1 MALAKRIRFLTRK
14 HWFTST
20 IVVYFCL
27 VSYSVADSTD
37 WKNLPP
43 WAASPPWPEQIALES
58 PDPVMGS
65 EDPYEIW
72 AYTENFANRFSNLPI
87 DQVNNEMPPGL
98 EAVVFRVYK
107 RQLDKGWFERDKR
120 YWCAMDLYID
130 SKIKL
135 SESHP
140 VVNLQLS
147 PDKAKV
153 GNSLRRLNP
162 ILDQDI
168 KAKEKQ
174 DALTYGEVLNY
185 KTVVFL
191 DGELD
196 GRSSTLGTEYR
207 ENALPGLNLLTL
219 EPGMSCELIWPWR
232 DGQRY
237 VVSISGND
245 PYQRQQ
251 IIAKARKNPDTA
263 KSPGTYAD
271 RYKIKLLR
279 DGIKYY
285 WHKNEISKGLL
296 ALPEGFSS
304 QIFIKVLGVKTLN
317 GCLAL
322 EEIIRRN
329 GYKRMQEKTK
339 EGIKKGCSSLRD
351 KGVIYDAYN
360 RKYGYKDTG
369 ENRRF
374 SLKSI
379 YKNFQTTR
387 KLN

>member
-98 EAVVFRVYK
+98 EAVVFRIYK

-120 YWCAMDLYID
+120 YWCAMDLYIN

-237 VVSISGND
+237 VVSVAGND

-251 IIAKARKNPDTA
+251 ILKKAYENYDEDL
-263 KSPGTYAD
+263 SPGTIA
-271 RYKIKLLR
+271 RRFVIKL
-279 DGIKYY
+279 
-285 WHKNEISKGLL
+285 
-296 ALPEGFSS
+296 
-304 QIFIKVLGVKTLN
+304 
-317 GCLAL
+317 
-322 EEIIRRN
+322 IRQ
-329 GYKRMQEKTK
+329 GTEYFWDEDK
-339 EGIKKGCSSLRD
+339 IKKGLFALPDDFVSRILIKALSVKTFNRCLVLKEKIRRGHTYKMTESTKKNILQGCMDLRNR
-351 KGVIYDAYN
+351 GYVYDA
-360 RKYGYKDTG
+360 
-369 ENRRF
+369 
-374 SLKSI
+374 
-379 YKNFQTTR
+379 KNW
-387 KLN
+387 KKKI